1 MNVTI
6 KISDQICRDA
16 RHRAVDAGR
25 SLSGWITDVIRT
37 ELSRPALKKPQMLLD
52 ALGNEKLSDIEFHFP
67 RDKGSLREVD
77 FS

>member
-6 KISDQICRDA
+6 KISDQILRDA

-25 SLSGWITDVIRT
+25 SLSGWIADLVRK
-37 ELSRPALKKPQMLLD
+37 ELSHPASKKPKNLLD
-52 ALGNEKLSDIEFHFP
+52 ALGNDKLSDIDLNFP
-67 RDKGSLREVD
+67 RDQSSIRETD